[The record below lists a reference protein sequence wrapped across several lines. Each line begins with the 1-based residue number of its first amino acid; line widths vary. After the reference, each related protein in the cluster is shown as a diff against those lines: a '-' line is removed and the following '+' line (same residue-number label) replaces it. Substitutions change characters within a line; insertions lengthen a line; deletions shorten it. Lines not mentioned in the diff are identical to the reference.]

1 MRTEALKYADRFYLT
16 DGGLETY
23 MIFDKGFELPCF
35 SSAALLETPEGRS
48 ELTKY
53 FERFVDIADRTGR
66 GFVMDVPTWRAG
78 VAWASELGLSQEEVL
93 TINRKAT
100 TFVADVRD
108 RLEKDN
114 LPIVLNGLIGPSGDA
129 YAPDNVPTAENAFV
143 IHAPQIREL
152 GRAGVDMV
160 SAMTLTHVSEAIGIA
175 YAAKEIDL
183 PVVIA
188 FTVEVDGFL
197 PSGQSLERAI
207 NEVDAETNEAPLY
220 YMINCAHP
228 DHFAPVFS
236 DGGAWLNRIGGLR
249 TNASRL
255 SHEELDAAEELDSG
269 NPSELSRLHAPL
281 LELLPNVRVLGGCC
295 GTDHRHVEC
304 LAHVAA

>member
-1 MRTEALKYADRFYLT
+1 MRTEALKNADRFYLT

-53 FERFVDIADRTGR
+53 FERFVDIADRSGR
-66 GFVMDVPTWRAG
+66 GYVMDVPTWRAG
-78 VAWASELGLSQEEVL
+78 IAWASELGLSQEEVL
-93 TINRKAT
+93 TINRTAT
-100 TFVADVRD
+100 AFVADVRD
-108 RLEKDN
+108 RLETDD

-129 YAPDNVPTAENAFV
+129 YAPDTVPTTEEAFA

-160 SAMTLTHVSEAIGIA
+160 SAMTLTHVSEAMGIA

-188 FTVEVDGFL
+188 FTVETDGCL
-197 PSGQSLERAI
+197 PSGQSLESAI

-228 DHFAPVFS
+228 DHFGPVFS

-255 SHEELDAAEELDSG
+255 SHEELEAAEELDSG
-269 NPSELSRLHAPL
+269 NPSELSRLHVPL